1 MAKTFNS
8 QTVKVRNSTTKE
20 FESLLSAKGEKGD
33 KGDIGESGIQT
44 QTSGFFT
51 LSVDENGDLW
61 VHYADNDTTPPVELD
76 TDGNIYYTV
85 PD

>member
-1 MAKTFNS
+1 MAKTFKN
-8 QTVKVRNSTTKE
+8 QMVKVRNSTTKE
-20 FESLLSAKGEKGD
+20 FESLLTFKGD
-33 KGDIGESGIQT
+33 KGDKGDTGESGIQT

-61 VHYADNDTTPPVELD
+61 ANYADSDATPPIELD
-76 TDGNIYYTV
+76 SDGNIYYTI

>member
-1 MAKTFNS
+1 MAKTFKS
-8 QTVKVRNSTTKE
+8 QMVKVRNSTTKE
-20 FESLLSAKGEKGD
+20 FESLLTFKGD
-33 KGDIGESGIQT
+33 KGDKGDTGESGIQA

-61 VHYADNDTTPPVELD
+61 AHYADSDSAPPVELD
-76 TDGNIYYTV
+76 SNGNIYYTV

>member
-33 KGDIGESGIQT
+33 KGATGESGIQT
-44 QTSGFFT
+44 PISGFFT

-61 VHYADNDTTPPVELD
+61 AHYADNDTAPPVELD
-76 TDGNIYYTV
+76 SDGNIYYTI

>member
-8 QTVKVRNSTTKE
+8 QMVNVRNSTTKE
-20 FESLLSAKGEKGD
+20 FESLLSIKGD
-33 KGDIGESGIQT
+33 KGDKGETGESGIQT

-61 VHYADNDTTPPVELD
+61 AHYADSDTIPPVELD
-76 TDGNIYYTV
+76 ADGYIYYTV

>member
-8 QTVKVRNSTTKE
+8 QMAKIRNSETKE
-20 FESLLSAKGEKGD
+20 FDSLLTVKGNKGD
-33 KGDIGESGIQT
+33 TGATGESGIQT
-44 QTSGFFT
+44 QISGFFT

-61 VHYADNDTTPPVELD
+61 AHYADSDTVPPVELD
-76 TDGNIYYTV
+76 SDGNIYYTV

>member
-8 QTVKVRNSTTKE
+8 QMVKVRNSTTKE
-20 FESLLSAKGEKGD
+20 FESLLSIKGD
-33 KGDIGESGIQT
+33 KGDKGETGESGIQT
-44 QTSGFFT
+44 QISGFFT

-61 VHYADNDTTPPVELD
+61 AHYADSDTAPPVELD
-76 TDGNIYYTV
+76 SDGNIYYTV